1 METSHLPA
9 AVTGGIQYGRAGEE
23 HPPTRREDIDI
34 GACAAPHPIRAQE
47 GRGNW
52 HRRPLPAPRVAK
64 VLVFRDKAVSG
75 SSLMRCVLGGMI
87 TGSRALGEFHGIWA

>member
-9 AVTGGIQYGRAGEE
+9 TATGGIQYGRAGEG
-23 HPPTRREDIDI
+23 HPPARREDIDI

-47 GRGNW
+47 GRGSR

-64 VLVFRDKAVSG
+64 VLVFGDKAVSG
-75 SSLMRCVLGGMI
+75 SSLMRSGLGEMI
-87 TGSRALGEFHGIWA
+87 TGSRVLGESHGIWA